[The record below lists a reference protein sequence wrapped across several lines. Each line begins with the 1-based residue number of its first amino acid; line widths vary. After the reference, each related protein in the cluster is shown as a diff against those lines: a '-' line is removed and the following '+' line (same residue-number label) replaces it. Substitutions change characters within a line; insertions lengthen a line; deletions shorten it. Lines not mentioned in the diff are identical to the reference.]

1 MWCWW
6 RCVQRRR
13 ALAVVA
19 AALAVLLLAAR
30 AWWVPV
36 SVDWVRPGADAASLR
51 RVLLDG
57 VADERRPWPTC
68 SNSTGCRLTAAVL
81 ATTSAARRT
90 VYARTGVDCLAMFH
104 GHADEID
111 AARSLMDRQD
121 TRSTT
126 SDEDLRVLAGDCA
139 AFQRSRGY
147 FTEPLSE
154 LEADF
159 PVAFSILAYD
169 NIPQVSRA

>member
-1 MWCWW
+1 
-6 RCVQRRR
+6 
-13 ALAVVA
+13 VA
-19 AALAVLLLAAR
+19 AALAFLLLTVR

-36 SVDWVRPGADAASLR
+36 SVDWVRSGAGADAESLR

-57 VADERRPWPTC
+57 VTDERRPWPSC
-68 SNSTGCRLTAAVL
+68 SNSTGCRLTSSLL
-81 ATTSAARRT
+81 ATTSAARRS

-139 AFQRSRGY
+139 AFRRSRGY
-147 FTEPLSE
+147 FTQPLSE